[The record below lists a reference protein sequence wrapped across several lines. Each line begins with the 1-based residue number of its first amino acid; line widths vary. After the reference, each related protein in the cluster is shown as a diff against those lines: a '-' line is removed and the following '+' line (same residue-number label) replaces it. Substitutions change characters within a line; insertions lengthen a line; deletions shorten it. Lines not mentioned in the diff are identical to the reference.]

1 MPSRFLQA
9 LSDRV
14 LVCDGAMGT
23 MIHKCDCDLHRD
35 YLGKENCTEIL
46 VQTRPEVIGGIHEEY
61 LRAGADIVETDT
73 FGANKLVFAEFDL
86 VERTYDLNKRAAEI
100 ARAACDKHA
109 TSDKPRFVAG
119 SIGPGTKLLTLGHTT
134 WDQMLDSYAEQARG
148 LIDGGA
154 DVLLTETS
162 QDILQVKCA
171 VNACLK
177 ALEERGKTTDDVPI
191 MCSVTIETTGTMLL
205 GTEIAA
211 AAEALRTYPILSLG
225 LNCATGPQEMMEH
238 VAWLGKNW
246 GGTIGGRRGRPL
258 GKRVS
263 VMPNAGLP
271 VLIDGKA
278 DYALKPAPFVEAMV
292 RFIEHDGVSIVGGC
306 CGTTPEHIR
315 QLAEAVESR
324 RKSGKKPR
332 AVGAAVTPPGCSSLY
347 STAEFR
353 QDNSFLIV
361 GERTNTNGSRQFKNL
376 LNAEDWDGLVSMAKE
391 LVREGSHV
399 LDVCVDYVGRDG
411 VRDMR
416 EVITRYARQVSV
428 PLMIDSTQVDVLEE
442 GLKHAPGRCII
453 NSMNLEDGEEKL
465 AHICRLARTYGA
477 AVVAGT
483 IDEDPLEAMGK
494 TAERKIAIA
503 RRIAD
508 LAVNKHGL
516 PACDILFDPLVLPIT
531 TGVEADRRLAL
542 ETIEGIRRI
551 SAELPEC
558 GTCVGLSNVS
568 FGLKADARVVL
579 NSVFL
584 HECREAGLTGAIV
597 HFSKILP
604 RKDIP
609 DDQWNAAL
617 DLIYDRRREGFD
629 PLTAFISLF
638 PDEAGGKSGNAPA
651 GKKKQSLADLPLEDR
666 LQRHIIDGE
675 TRDLTR
681 SLDEALAKYP
691 ALEIV
696 NDHLLAGMK
705 VVGDLFGKGDM
716 QLPFVLQSAEVM
728 KAAVAHLQP
737 HMPKTDSGGK
747 AKMILAT
754 VQGDVH
760 DIGKNLVDI
769 ILSNNGYDVVNLG
782 IKQPISAILK
792 AYHEHKAD
800 AIGLSGLL
808 VKSVGVMRENL
819 EEMRTLGM
827 NVPVILG
834 GAALTRQ
841 YAEDDLRRVYPSV
854 YYGRDAFEGLR
865 FMDLLHAKSL
875 STIEEEIAA
884 RNRQRSEAEAKF
896 APLRGQETSMQGR
909 ILEAVGAGA
918 APANEPGA
926 SALGQGPASSTPRP
940 RWTPSTESGT
950 SRSESIGAAGVRT
963 LEPNDIPQPP
973 FWGSRVI
980 DESALNLDHVYG
992 FINTI
997 ALFRGQWQFKKG
1009 NLSEDDFQAQIFDE
1023 IRPIFERLKGQCRDE
1038 KILTPRVVYGYW
1050 PCNADGD
1057 DLVVFDAADPSREVE
1072 RFRFPRQRGQQRLC
1086 ISDFFLPLSSG
1097 RRDVLPL
1104 QCVTMG
1110 KAVSERG
1117 RKLFESNQYAEYLYL
1132 HGMGVECAE
1141 ALAEMWHKRVR
1152 QELGI
1157 AGDDSPRLRDLFIQK
1172 YRGSRY
1178 SFGYPACPDMSD
1190 QEKLFRLL
1198 RPERIGCELTE
1209 NWQIDPEQ
1217 STSAIVVHHPQA
1229 KYFNV

>member
-9 LSDRV
+9 LSQRV

-23 MIHKCDCDLHRD
+23 MIHKCHCDLHRD
-35 YLGKENCTEIL
+35 YLDKENCCEAL
-46 VQTRPEVIGGIHEEY
+46 NLTRPDVIGSIHEEY
-61 LRAGADIVETDT
+61 LRAGADMVETNT
-73 FGANKLVFAEFDL
+73 FGGSALVLAEFELQDRAR
-86 VERTYDLNKRAAEI
+86 EIARRAAEI
-100 ARAACDKHA
+100 ARAACDRHS
-109 TSDKPRFVAG
+109 TPDRPRFVVG
-119 SIGPGTKLLTLGHTT
+119 SMGPGTKLLTLGHTT
-134 WDQMLDSYAEQARG
+134 WEAMHAGYLELARG
-148 LIDGGA
+148 LLDGGA
-154 DVLLTETS
+154 DALLTETS

-171 VNACLK
+171 VNACLL
-177 ALEERGKTTDDVPI
+177 ALEERSLSVLDVPI

-238 VAWLGKNW
+238 VNWLGKYW
-246 GGTIGGRRGRPL
+246 PRAGSPGRH
-258 GKRVS
+258 VS

-271 VLIDGKA
+271 VLLDGKP
-278 DYALKPAPFVEAMV
+278 DYPLKPGPFVEAMV
-292 RFIEHDGVSIVGGC
+292 RFIEHDGVRIVGGC

-315 QLAEAVESR
+315 QLASAVETLRSGRSSDPTPQRGVPHGAFHVTTNNKGSSR
-324 RKSGKKPR
+324 LGEPTNRN
-332 AVGAAVTPPGCSSLY
+332 PGCSSLY
-347 STAEFR
+347 SACEFR
-353 QDNSFLIV
+353 QDKSFLIV
-361 GERTNTNGSRQFKNL
+361 GERTNTNGSRQFKSL
-376 LNAEDWDGLVSMAKE
+376 LKEENWDGLVSMAKE

-411 VRDMR
+411 VRDMT
-416 EVITRYARQVSV
+416 EVITRFARQVTA
-428 PLMIDSTQVDVLEE
+428 PLMIDSTQVDVIEA

-453 NSMNLEDGEEKL
+453 NSMNLEEGEEKL

-483 IDEDPLEAMGK
+483 IDEDPSEAMAK
-494 TAERKIAIA
+494 TGDRKLAIA
-503 RRIAD
+503 RRLYD
-508 LAVNKHGL
+508 LAVNTHGL
-516 PACDILFDPLVLPIT
+516 PACDMLFDPLVLPIT

-542 ETIEGIRRI
+542 ETIDGIRRI
-551 SAELPEC
+551 SRELPEC

-568 FGLKADARVVL
+568 FGLKPGARVVL

-584 HECREAGLTGAIV
+584 HECLAAGLTGAIV

-609 DDQWNAAL
+609 DEQWSAAL
-617 DLIYDRRREGFD
+617 ELIYDKRRTGFD

-638 PDEAGGKSGNAPA
+638 PDEGAGAGSPA
-651 GKKKQSLADLPLEDR
+651 KKKRSIADLPLEER

-675 TRDLTR
+675 TRGLNA

-691 ALEIV
+691 ALDIV

-705 VVGDLFGKGDM
+705 VVGELFGRGDM

-728 KAAVAHLQP
+728 KSAVAYLQP
-737 HMPKTDSGGK
+737 HMPKSGAGGK

-782 IKQPISAILK
+782 IKQPISAILR
-792 AYHEHKAD
+792 AYNEHRAD

-808 VKSVGVMRENL
+808 VKSVGVMKDNL
-819 EEMRTLGM
+819 DEMKQLGLG
-827 NVPVILG
+827 VPVILG
-834 GAALTRQ
+834 GAALTRE
-841 YAEDDLRRVYPSV
+841 YAEEDLRRVYPAT

-865 FMDLLHAKSL
+865 FMDQLHSGAL
-875 STIEEEIAA
+875 STIDREIESRAGQ
-884 RNRQRSEAEAKF
+884 RRQAHERF
-896 APLRGQETSMQGR
+896 APLRGVETPMQSR
-909 ILEAVGAGA
+909 ILQAVGSSG
-918 APANEPGA
+918 
-926 SALGQGPASSTPRP
+926 STPGVTRP
-940 RWTPSTESGT
+940 DGVVESSVG
-950 SRSESIGAAGVRT
+950 RLP
-963 LEPNDIPQPP
+963 LEGIPTPP
-973 FWGSRVI
+973 FWGDRVI
-980 DESALNLDHVYG
+980 DEASLDLDHVYG

-997 ALFRGQWQFKKG
+997 ALFRGQWQFRKG
-1009 NLSEDDFQAQIFDE
+1009 NLSEQDYRAQVFDDV
-1023 IRPIFERLKGQCRDE
+1023 RPIFERLKHQCRE
-1038 KILTPRVVYGYW
+1038 ERLLTPRVVYGYW
-1050 PCNADGD
+1050 PCNSEGD
-1057 DLVVFDAADPSREVE
+1057 DLVVFDAQDQDREIE
-1072 RFRFPRQRGQQRLC
+1072 RFRFPRQKSRERLC
-1086 ISDFFLPLSSG
+1086 ISDFFLPLSAG
-1097 RRDVLPL
+1097 RRDVVGL

-1110 KAVSERG
+1110 RDVSVRA

-1141 ALAEMWHKRVR
+1141 ALAEMWHKRIR

-1157 AGDDSPRLRDLFIQK
+1157 AGDDSPRLKDLFTQK

-1190 QEKLFRLL
+1190 QDKLFRLL
-1198 RPERIGCELTE
+1198 KPGRIGCELTE

-1229 KYFNV
+1229 KYFNT

>member
-9 LSDRV
+9 LSQRV

-35 YLGKENCTEIL
+35 YLDRENCTEIL
-46 VQTRPEVIGGIHEEY
+46 VKTRPDVIGGIHEEY
-61 LRAGADIVETDT
+61 LRAGADLVETDT

-86 VERTYDLNKRAAEI
+86 VPQTYELNKIAAEV
-100 ARAACDKHA
+100 ARAACAKHS

-119 SIGPGTKLLTLGHTT
+119 SIGPGTKLLTLGHTG
-134 WDQMLDSYAEQARG
+134 WDEMLESYAEQARG

-171 VNACLK
+171 INACMK
-177 ALEERGKTTDDVPI
+177 ALAERGKTTDDVPI

-211 AAEALRTYPILSLG
+211 AAEALRTFPILSLG

-238 VAWLGKNW
+238 INWLGRHW
-246 GGTIGGRRGRPL
+246 GSRP

-271 VLIDGKA
+271 VLLDGKP
-278 DYALKPAPFVEAMV
+278 DYPLKPAPFVEAMV

-315 QLAEAVESR
+315 QLSEAVESQR
-324 RKSGKKPR
+324 RAGSKPR
-332 AVGAAVTPPGCSSLY
+332 VHGKSDIPEPGCSSLY
-347 STAEFR
+347 SVAEFR

-411 VRDMR
+411 VRDMT

-428 PLMIDSTQVDVLEE
+428 PLMIDSTQTDVLEA

-465 AHICRLARTYGA
+465 AEICSLARTYGA

-494 TAERKIAIA
+494 TAARKVAIA
-503 RRIAD
+503 RRIHD
-508 LAVNKHGL
+508 LAVYKYGV
-516 PACDILFDPLVLPIT
+516 PASDILFDPLVLPVT

-542 ETIEGIRRI
+542 ETIEGIRQI
-551 SAELPEC
+551 SQQLPEC

-568 FGLKADARVVL
+568 FGLKAAARVVL

-609 DDQWNAAL
+609 DEQWAAAL

-629 PLTAFISLF
+629 PLTAFITLF
-638 PDEAGGKSGNAPA
+638 PDDAKGGQGPA
-651 GKKKQSLADLPLEDR
+651 KKKQSLADLPLDER

-675 TRDLTR
+675 TRDLAK
-681 SLDEALAKYP
+681 SLEEALTKYP
-691 ALEIV
+691 ALDIV

-737 HMPKTDSGGK
+737 HMPKASAGGK
-747 AKMILAT
+747 GKMILAT

-769 ILSNNGYDVVNLG
+769 ILSNNGYEVVNLG
-782 IKQPISAILK
+782 IKQPINSILK
-792 AYHEHKAD
+792 AFQEHKAD

-808 VKSVGVMRENL
+808 VKSVGVMRDNL
-819 EEMRTLGM
+819 EEMRQLGL

-841 YAEDDLRRVYPSV
+841 YAEDDLRRVYPAV

-865 FMDLLHAKSL
+865 FMDCLHSKSL
-875 STIEEEIAA
+875 ATIEDEIST

-896 APLRGQETSMQGR
+896 APLRNQETSMQGR
-909 ILEAVGAGA
+909 ILEAVGASAGSS
-918 APANEPGA
+918 A
-926 SALGQGPASSTPRP
+926 STAGPAVARWKSST
-940 RWTPSTESGT
+940 EGGT
-950 SRSESIGAAGVRT
+950 SRSESIGAGGVRT
-963 LEPNDIPQPP
+963 LDAAEIPPPP

-980 DESALNLDHVYG
+980 EESALNLDHIYG

-1009 NLSEDDFQAQIFDE
+1009 NLSEDDFQAQVFDE
-1023 IRPIFERLKGQCRDE
+1023 VRPIFERLKAECKQGGV
-1038 KILTPRVVYGYW
+1038 LTPRVVYGYW

-1057 DLVVFDAADPSREVE
+1057 DLVVFDDRDHSKEIE
-1072 RFRFPRQRGQQRLC
+1072 RFTFPRQRAQQRLC
-1086 ISDFFLPLSSG
+1086 ISDFFLPLAGG
-1097 RRDVLPL
+1097 RRDVIGL

-1110 KAVSERG
+1110 PTVSQRAK
-1117 RKLFESNQYAEYLYL
+1117 KLFESNQYAEYLYL
-1132 HGMGVECAE
+1132 HGLGVECAE

-1157 AGDDSPRLRDLFIQK
+1157 AGDDSPRLKDLFIQK
-1172 YRGSRY
+1172 YRGGRY

-1198 RPERIGCELTE
+1198 KPQRIGCELTE

>member
-9 LSDRV
+9 LSNRV

-35 YLGKENCTEIL
+35 YLDKENCTEIL
-46 VQTRPEVIGGIHEEY
+46 VQTRPDVIGGIHEEY

-73 FGANKLVFAEFDL
+73 FGASKLVFAEFDL
-86 VERTYDLNKRAAEI
+86 VPQTYELNKRAAEI
-100 ARAACDKHA
+100 ARAACDKHS

-134 WDQMLDSYAEQARG
+134 WDIMLDSYAEQARG

-171 VNACLK
+171 VNACLM
-177 ALEERGKTTDDVPI
+177 ALAERGKTTDDVPI

-238 VAWLGKNW
+238 ISWLGKNW
-246 GGTIGGRRGRPL
+246 GGTRGGRKD
-258 GKRVS
+258 KRVS

-271 VLIDGKA
+271 VLLDGKP
-278 DYALKPAPFVEAMV
+278 DYPLGPGPFVEAMV
-292 RFIEHDGVSIVGGC
+292 RFIEHDGVGIVGGC
-306 CGTTPEHIR
+306 CGTTPEHIS
-315 QLAEAVESR
+315 QLAQAVESL
-324 RKSGKKPR
+324 RKQGKKSHVVSVPSL
-332 AVGAAVTPPGCSSLY
+332 PGCSSLY

-411 VRDMR
+411 VRDMT

-428 PLMIDSTQVDVLEE
+428 PLMIDSTQIDVLEA

-465 AHICRLARTYGA
+465 GEICRLAKTYGA
-477 AVVAGT
+477 AVIAGT
-483 IDEDPLEAMGK
+483 IDEDPTEAMAK
-494 TAERKIAIA
+494 TAARKIAIA
-503 RRIAD
+503 KRIHD
-508 LAVNKHGL
+508 LAVNKYGL
-516 PACDILFDPLVLPIT
+516 PACDLLFDPLVLPIT

-542 ETIEGIRRI
+542 ETVEGIRLI
-551 SAELPEC
+551 SKELPEC

-568 FGLKADARVVL
+568 FGLKPDCRVVL

-617 DLIYDRRREGFD
+617 DLIYDRRRERFD

-638 PDEAGGKSGNAPA
+638 PDDPTGAKGPA
-651 GKKKQSLADLPLEDR
+651 KKKQSLADLPLEER
-666 LQRHIIDGE
+666 MQRHIIDGE
-675 TRDLTR
+675 TRDLSK

-691 ALEIV
+691 ALDIV

-728 KAAVAHLQP
+728 KAAVAYLQP
-737 HMPKTDSGGK
+737 HMPKSDSGGK

-769 ILSNNGYDVVNLG
+769 ILSNNGYTVVNLG
-782 IKQPISAILK
+782 IKQPINTILK

-808 VKSVGVMRENL
+808 VKSVGVMRDNL
-819 EEMRTLGM
+819 DEMKQLGLS
-827 NVPVILG
+827 VPVILG

-841 YAEDDLRRVYPSV
+841 YAEDDLRRVYPGV

-865 FMDLLHAKSL
+865 FMDMLHAKSL
-875 STIEEEIAA
+875 HVIEDEIST
-884 RNRQRSEAEAKF
+884 RKRQRSEAEAKF
-896 APLRGQETSMQGR
+896 APLRGQGSSLQGR
-909 ILEAVGAGA
+909 ILEAVGA
-918 APANEPGA
+918 PPGVG
-926 SALGQGPASSTPRP
+926 SAVAGTGGSGVGTTST
-940 RWTPSTESGT
+940 RWTPSSEGGT
-950 SRSESIGAAGVRT
+950 SRSESIGGSGVRQ
-963 LEPNDIPQPP
+963 LADADIPNPP

-980 DESALNLDHVYG
+980 DESSLNLDQIYG

-1009 NLSEDDFQAQIFDE
+1009 TLSEDDYQAQVFDE
-1023 IRPIFERLKGQCRDE
+1023 IRPIFERLKTQCREE

-1050 PCNADGD
+1050 PCNSDGD
-1057 DLVVFDAADPSREVE
+1057 DLVVFDPTDTAKEVE
-1072 RFRFPRQRGQQRLC
+1072 RFRFPRQKGLQSLC
-1086 ISDFFLPLSSG
+1086 ISDFFLPLSAG

-1110 KAVSERG
+1110 KTVSERAK
-1117 RKLFESNQYAEYLYL
+1117 KLFEGNQYAEYLYL
-1132 HGMGVECAE
+1132 HGIGVECAE

-1152 QELGI
+1152 QEMGI

-1198 RPERIGCELTE
+1198 KPERIGCELTE

>member
-1 MPSRFLQA
+1 MPSLFLDHLA
-9 LSDRV
+9 KRV

-23 MIHKCDCDLHRD
+23 MIHKCNCDLHKD
-35 YLGKENCTEIL
+35 YLDKENCCEVL
-46 VQTRPEVIGGIHEEY
+46 NLTRPDVIQSIHEEY
-61 LRAGADIVETDT
+61 LAAGADMVETNT
-73 FGANKLVFAEFDL
+73 FSGNRLVLAEFDL
-86 VERTYDLNKRAAEI
+86 QDKTVEICKRAAEI
-100 ARAACDKHA
+100 ARAACEKHS
-109 TSDKPRFVAG
+109 TKDKPRFVVG

-134 WDQMLDSYAEQARG
+134 WEEMLESYTQQARG
-148 LIDGGA
+148 MIAGGV
-154 DVLLTETS
+154 DVMLTETS

-177 ALEERGKTTDDVPI
+177 ALAEAGKTTQDIPI

-225 LNCATGPQEMMEH
+225 MNCATGPQEMMEH
-238 VAWLGKNW
+238 INWLGKRW
-246 GGTIGGRRGRPL
+246 A
-258 GKRVS
+258 GKVS

-271 VLIDGKA
+271 VLLDGKP
-278 DYALKPAPFVEAMV
+278 DYPLKPAPFVEAMV
-292 RFIEHDGVSIVGGC
+292 RFIEHDGVNIVGGC

-315 QLAEAVESR
+315 QLAQAVESTR
-324 RKSGKKPR
+324 RKTP
-332 AVGAAVTPPGCSSLY
+332 GAANKGHAKTPPPAGCSSLY
-347 STAEFR
+347 SVAEFR
-353 QDNSFLIV
+353 QDKSFLIV

-399 LDVCVDYVGRDG
+399 LDVCVDYVGREG
-411 VRDMR
+411 VRDMTQ
-416 EVITRYARQVSV
+416 VITRYARQVSV
-428 PLMIDSTQVDVLEE
+428 PLMIDSTQLDVLEA

-477 AVVAGT
+477 AVIAGT
-483 IDEDPLEAMGK
+483 IDEDPNEAMAK
-494 TAERKIAIA
+494 TAERKLAIA

-508 LAVNKHGL
+508 LAVNKYGL
-516 PACDILFDPLVLPIT
+516 PASDILFDPLVLPIT

-542 ETIEGIRRI
+542 ETIEGLRAI
-551 SAELPEC
+551 SRELPEC
-558 GTCVGLSNVS
+558 GSCVGLSNVS
-568 FGLKADARVVL
+568 FGLKPAARVVL

-609 DDQWNAAL
+609 DAQWNAAL
-617 DLIYDRRREGFD
+617 ELIYDRRREGFD

-638 PDEAGGKSGNAPA
+638 PDDAETGKPA
-651 GKKKQSLADLPLEDR
+651 KKKQSLADLPLEER

-675 TRDLTR
+675 MRGLTDA
-681 SLDEALAKYP
+681 LDQALTKYP

-705 VVGDLFGKGDM
+705 VVGELFGKGDM

-728 KAAVAHLQP
+728 KTAVAHLQP
-737 HMPKTDSGGK
+737 HMPKVGGK
-747 AKMILAT
+747 GKGRMVLAT

-769 ILSNNGYDVVNLG
+769 ILSNNGYEVVNLG
-782 IKQPISAILK
+782 IKQPVSAILK
-792 AYHEHKAD
+792 AYKEHNAD

-808 VKSVGVMRENL
+808 VKSVGVMKDNL
-819 EEMRTLGM
+819 DEMRQLGLS
-827 NVPVILG
+827 VPVILG

-841 YAEDDLRRVYPSV
+841 YAEDDLRKVYATT

-865 FMDLLHAKSL
+865 FMDHLHAGSL
-875 STIEEEIAA
+875 ATIDAEIAT
-884 RNRQRSEAEAKF
+884 RKTQRADAEAKF
-896 APLRGQETSMQGR
+896 APLRGQESSMQSR
-909 ILEAVGAGA
+909 ILESVGAGEA
-918 APANEPGA
+918 APTSPT
-926 SALGQGPASSTPRP
+926 SAPAGG
-940 RWTPSTESGT
+940 RWKPSTQGGT
-950 SRSESIGAAGVRT
+950 SRSEQITGAVRRLSDT
-963 LEPNDIPQPP
+963 EIPKPP
-973 FWGSRVI
+973 FWGDRVI
-980 DESALNLDHVYG
+980 EASSLNLEHIYSFV
-992 FINTI
+992 NTI

-1009 NLSEDDFQAQIFDE
+1009 NLSEDDYQAQVFDE
-1023 IRPIFERLKGQCRDE
+1023 IRPIFERLKSQARE
-1038 KILTPRVVYGYW
+1038 ERILQPRLVYGYW
-1050 PCNADGD
+1050 PCNGEGD
-1057 DLVVFDAADPSREVE
+1057 DVVIFDPVNQNKEVE
-1072 RFRFPRQRGQQRLC
+1072 RFTFPRQKGQQRLC
-1086 ISDFFLPLSSG
+1086 ISDFFLPIDSG
-1097 RRDVLPL
+1097 KRDVIAL

-1110 KAVSERG
+1110 RTVSERAK
-1117 RKLFESNQYAEYLYL
+1117 KLFESNQYAEYLYL
-1132 HGMGVECAE
+1132 HGLGVECAE
-1141 ALAEMWHKRVR
+1141 ALAELWHKRTR

-1157 AGDDSPRLRDLFIQK
+1157 GTDDSPKLRDLFIQK